1 MIENVQKYEAAI
13 ERNIRNNANK
23 TRFKK
28 MMETDT
34 GKRAY
39 DILTE
44 QGEFAP
50 KFEIDGVIYSADQI
64 DDYCWGDKKITHP
77 MVAALGSFHQK
88 MLDVIHLWGGLT
100 EGQAA
105 AVVRIAT
112 ENAEKRKERAAA
124 WREADLKSQHIGAV
138 GERREFEIICNKV
151 LAFEGRYGFTYFN
164 ICKQGDDVVIYKGSN
179 RFEEDETIRVKATI
193 KAHEER
199 DGIAQTII
207 SRPKEI

>member
-1 MIENVQKYEAAI
+1 MIYDEQKYEAAI

-39 DILTE
+39 ELVTQD
-44 QGEFAP
+44 
-50 KFEIDGVIYSADQI
+50 DG
-64 DDYCWGDKKITHP
+64 KL
-77 MVAALGSFHQK
+77 LGSFGGK

-105 AVVRIAT
+105 AVIRIAT

-124 WREADLKSQHIGAV
+124 WREADLKSQHIGTV